1 MSSSL
6 ARLLDLQELD
16 ISIEQLQHRR
26 INLPQRA
33 ELTRLAAEGAQAAR
47 AIQPVIDERAALARQ
62 EKRLEDDAATVNAK
76 AVSEDKRLYSGTVT
90 SPRELQAIQEEIDS
104 LKRRQRELED
114 HALELMV
121 QIEPLDAAIADAEE
135 AQRGRQTQVDAASDQ
150 LTVAEAEI
158 DVELDGLAEKRA
170 AIVAEFDPLVVKQY
184 DGLRQRL
191 GGVAVA
197 RLEQGSCRGCHLRLS
212 SVDFDRIKHEPP
224 DVVVYCEQCGRILIR

>member
-16 ISIEQLQHRR
+16 VSIDQLQHRR
-26 INLPQRA
+26 TNLPQRA
-33 ELTRLAAEGAQAAR
+33 ELKRLAADEIAAAR
-47 AIQPVIDERAALARQ
+47 AIQPVVDERAALARD

-76 AVSEDKRLYSGTVT
+76 AISVDKRLYSGTVT

-121 QIEPLDAAIADAEE
+121 QIEPLDATIDAADE
-135 AQRGRQTQVDAASDQ
+135 ARRGRAAQVEAISDQ

-158 DVELDGLAEKRA
+158 DVELDDLAAKRA
-170 AIVAEFDPLVVKQY
+170 AVVGEFDASVISQY
-184 DGLRQRL
+184 DALRKRL